1 MVKVILLVLLG
12 IFILGF
18 SYYLKEFKKLLKDFK
33 QFVKITYAALDDDGK
48 IDKEEKEE
56 ILKEID
62 DMRIHYKNIKVRFLK
77 DVKKLGDLLDDIL
90 GKAKNKI
97 RK

>member
-12 IFILGF
+12 MFILGF

-48 IDKEEKEE
+48 IDKEERKE
-56 ILKEID
+56 ILKEIE
-62 DMRIHYKNIKVRFLK
+62 DMKVHYKSIKIHFLK
-77 DVKKLGDLLDDIL
+77 DVKKLGDLIDDIL
-90 GKAKNKI
+90 GKAKKKI
-97 RK
+97 KK